1 VFLIDT
7 MLTLRSFVAA
17 LAVLALITSGCQMT
31 PPSPSTPAP
40 RATATPPGRPAT
52 PTPVSAPAQISPG
65 PATLTVWLPD
75 TLVPAGNAQAN
86 TTLMQQINAFA
97 ATQSDLRAQV
107 LTKRA
112 HGPGGILDL
121 MRTAASVAPSVL
133 PDVTL
138 LDLDQV
144 QEAAQAGLLRPLNDL
159 VPDEVLADL
168 FPFAA
173 SVGRLDNQWLAVA
186 YAVDMEHLAYNA
198 ARVPAP
204 PLTWAQALSGS
215 YSYLFPAG
223 AVGGMPADGL
233 FAQYAAAGG
242 KWLNES
248 SQPSLDAT
256 ALAQMLRQLK
266 DAQQV
271 GVVSPN
277 VLNFVSADDTWL
289 AYLGSA
295 TQVVDV
301 RASRFIAQ
309 RTAISGTLAAPLP
322 GRAEPAQL
330 IARGWALVIPARDPD
345 RISVAASLIT
355 WLIAAENQ
363 GAWARSASLLPT
375 RQAAF
380 NYWYPPDAYTVFV
393 RQELGRAIPP
403 PPARVAQ
410 VVGPAI
416 QKAVADVLR
425 GQAQPAEA
433 AKSAVESVA
442 RASK

>member
-1 VFLIDT
+1 
-7 MLTLRSFVAA
+7 MLTLRSLVAA
-17 LAVLALITSGCQMT
+17 LAILVLTTSGCQMT
-31 PPSPSTPAP
+31 PPRPSTPAP
-40 RATATPPGRPAT
+40 RVTATLPGRPAT

-75 TLVPAGNAQAN
+75 TLVPPGNAQAN
-86 TTLMQQINAFA
+86 TALIQQINAFA
-97 ATQSDLRAQV
+97 ATQSDLRVQT

-121 MRTAASVAPSVL
+121 MQTAAPVAPSVL

-138 LDLDQV
+138 LDLAEV
-144 QEAAQAGLLRPLNDL
+144 SAAAQAGLLRPLNGL
-159 VPDEVLADL
+159 VPDEALADL

-173 SVGRLDNQWLAVA
+173 NVGRLDNQWLAIA
-186 YAVDMEHLAYNA
+186 YAVDVEHLAYNSS
-198 ARVPAP
+198 RVPTP
-204 PLTWAQALSGS
+204 PQTWAQMLSGS
-215 YSYLFPAG
+215 ASYLFPAG
-223 AVGGMPADGL
+223 AVGGMPADAL

-242 KWLNES
+242 KWLNGAG
-248 SQPSLDAT
+248 QPSLDAT
-256 ALAQMLRQLK
+256 ALTQMLRQLK

-271 GVVSPN
+271 GVVSPG
-277 VLNFVSADDTWL
+277 VLNFASADDTWL

-295 TQVVDV
+295 TQMVDV

-322 GRAEPAQL
+322 GGTEPAQL
-330 IARGWALVIPARDPD
+330 IARGWAFVVPARDPD
-345 RISVAASLIT
+345 RVSISASLIT
-355 WLIAAENQ
+355 WLISAENQ
-363 GAWARSASLLPT
+363 GAWTRTANLLPT

-380 NYWYPPDAYTVFV
+380 NHWYPPDSYTAFA
-393 RQELGRAIPP
+393 RQELARAISPP
-403 PPARVAQ
+403 SASVAQ

-425 GQAQPAEA
+425 SQAQPADA
-433 AKSAVESVA
+433 AKAAVESVA